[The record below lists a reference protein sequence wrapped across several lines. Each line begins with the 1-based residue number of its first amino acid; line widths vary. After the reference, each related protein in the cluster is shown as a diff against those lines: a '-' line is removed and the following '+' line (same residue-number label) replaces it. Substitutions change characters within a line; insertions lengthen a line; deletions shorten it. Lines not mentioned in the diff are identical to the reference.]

1 MDWGRARF
9 FLAEVFHSFTRNKLM
24 QLTAIGTVTVTIAL
38 LGTFLFVREA
48 VGRIGDDVMRRI
60 EISVFLDDKTEGDAA
75 RALASKLET
84 DSRIASVLYVPKAE
98 GLKQMRERLKGQVD
112 TSLLTNNPLPD
123 ALRVRVKNPE
133 QVTAVANSIK
143 AQKGVANVVFAQ
155 ETVEKLLH
163 AGELLARA
171 GLAVALLLM
180 GVAAILIANTI
191 RLTVFARRRE
201 IAIMQLVGAE
211 NSYIRAP
218 FIIEGLLDG
227 LLGAALALG
236 ALTLARHELLPKLA
250 AALPFVPF
258 HVATI
263 NEFQFAL
270 TLLGVGALVGVM
282 ASWFSVG
289 RHLRA

>member
-1 MDWGRARF
+1 
-9 FLAEVFHSFTRNKLM
+9 M

-48 VGRIGDDVMRRI
+48 VGHIGDDVMRRI
-60 EISVFLDDKTEGDAA
+60 EISVFLDDKTQGDAA
-75 RALASKLET
+75 KAIASKIEA
-84 DSRIASVLYVPKAE
+84 DARVEQVLYVPKAE
-98 GLKQMRERLKGQVD
+98 GLKQMSERLKGQID
-112 TSLLTNNPLPD
+112 TSLLANNPLPD

-133 QVTAVANSIK
+133 DVSAVAASIK
-143 AQKGVANVVFAQ
+143 AQPGVANVVFAQ

-163 AGELLARA
+163 AGDLLARI
-171 GLAVALLLM
+171 GLGIALLLM
-180 GVAAILIANTI
+180 FVAAILIANTI

-227 LLGAALALG
+227 VLGAALALA
-236 ALTLARHELLPKLA
+236 ALALARHELLPKLA
-250 AALPFVPF
+250 AALPFIPF

-263 NEFQFAL
+263 NEWQFAL
-270 TLLGVGALVGVM
+270 TLLSVGALVGVM

-289 RHLRA
+289 RHLRT